1 MSKKTAKKKNIVLTF
16 GDMEDAHEQGNLIIF
31 KLGTEVMPAS
41 AEEMSA
47 FRDVVMQAKRN
58 KCDIVWNHAVEV
70 LFVSS
75 IAKMVLIGE

>member
-1 MSKKTAKKKNIVLTF
+1 MSKKTTKKTVLTF

-31 KLGTEVMPAS
+31 KLGTEIMPAS

-47 FRDVVMQAKRN
+47 FRDVVLDAKRN

-70 LFVSS
+70 LFVST
-75 IAKMVLIGE
+75 IAKVILVGE